1 MLATLL
7 NEYGTV
13 WWMMSGELME
23 PMDELPLK
31 ELGDERIG
39 EIGAGV
45 KQLEFILE
53 STGSI
58 GLLEGTI
65 WYS

>member
-1 MLATLL
+1 
-7 NEYGTV
+7 
-13 WWMMSGELME
+13 ME

-53 STGSI
+53 SKGSI
-58 GLLEGTI
+58 GLLEERSVRLFVEMMM
-65 WYS
+65 WMDERV

>member
-1 MLATLL
+1 
-7 NEYGTV
+7 
-13 WWMMSGELME
+13 MMSGELME

-53 STGSI
+53 SKGSI

-65 WYS
+65 CYS